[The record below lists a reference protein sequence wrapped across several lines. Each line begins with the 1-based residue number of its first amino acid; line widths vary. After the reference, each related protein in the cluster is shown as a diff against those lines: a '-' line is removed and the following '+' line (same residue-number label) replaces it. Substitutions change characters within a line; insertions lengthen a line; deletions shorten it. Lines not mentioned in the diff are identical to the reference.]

1 MKIEEQIYERN
12 TMIWKTG
19 LTLSIPFAHAIPPKV
34 QEHSKLHR
42 NYLHPQCPI
51 STVSI
56 ATGDQRNILQHR
68 LIITI
73 ILICL
78 SRHHFGDYTFQ
89 QISRADLAF
98 LPSISFLPLESQSP
112 DGIEQQVSRI
122 RRTGFTQQ
130 FFHKLSASGK
140 EIGEKLDYITD

>member
-1 MKIEEQIYERN
+1 MKIEQQIYERN
-12 TMIWKTG
+12 TMIRKTG

-34 QEHSKLHR
+34 EEHSKLHR

-98 LPSISFLPLESQSP
+98 HPFHSYPWRVSPPMESSSKSAESAGQALHNNSSINFL
-112 DGIEQQVSRI
+112 
-122 RRTGFTQQ
+122 RR
-130 FFHKLSASGK
+130 GK
-140 EIGEKLDYITD
+140 R